1 MKPKDT
7 KKDPKKQEEVV
18 EEQEPEP
25 QPEKEKNLE
34 RFIHVTTYSD
44 SKSMGIIRDLFEE
57 INQAAFELRSVKEIY
72 TKALTDEERD
82 NNEIDYVSG
91 VQILDKERR
100 ITIIEGI
107 TGKGIKKFK
116 DALPKNQ
123 MNNDEFKI
131 FADSNVLFNK
141 RIYSKFDLQLKYI
154 KLRDTLDHILTTYDI
169 YTKANKY
176 RPIYDAF
183 LNYGSILKCDTMKD
197 IAEQNLFSDADSLLF
212 LERKYADIIT
222 EEDMTGI
229 KKVKKR
235 KKRQSVEDLMDK
247 STVKSLSLNNDRT
260 REPTIKLS
268 LNEIRDNEEEK
279 SEKMKIRPKLDT
291 HNLYYEET
299 IKNLIKPTISQ
310 TIKKNKDYILKLETD
325 INEGKIKR
333 MDKFCLPDHETEYNE
348 PIYFYSGLKKNFYQN
363 YFHNLREKY
372 CKDKNHY
379 YAYSNI
385 GLTQTFPMI
394 EPFRNEEY
402 IAAQENKKKWVC
414 DKDFNRYSP
423 PPKEKYYLPKINNP
437 L

>member
-18 EEQEPEP
+18 EEQDPEP

-44 SKSMGIIRDLFEE
+44 SKSMEIIRDLFEE

-183 LNYGSILKCDTMKD
+183 LNYG
-197 IAEQNLFSDADSLLF
+197 
-212 LERKYADIIT
+212 R
-222 EEDMTGI
+222 
-229 KKVKKR
+229 
-235 KKRQSVEDLMDK
+235 
-247 STVKSLSLNNDRT
+247 
-260 REPTIKLS
+260 
-268 LNEIRDNEEEK
+268 
-279 SEKMKIRPKLDT
+279 
-291 HNLYYEET
+291 
-299 IKNLIKPTISQ
+299 
-310 TIKKNKDYILKLETD
+310 
-325 INEGKIKR
+325 
-333 MDKFCLPDHETEYNE
+333 
-348 PIYFYSGLKKNFYQN
+348 
-363 YFHNLREKY
+363 Y
-372 CKDKNHY
+372 C
-379 YAYSNI
+379 
-385 GLTQTFPMI
+385 
-394 EPFRNEEY
+394 
-402 IAAQENKKKWVC
+402 
-414 DKDFNRYSP
+414 
-423 PPKEKYYLPKINNP
+423 
-437 L
+437 

>member
-25 QPEKEKNLE
+25 EPEKEKNLE

-91 VQILDKERR
+91 VQLLDKDIR

-116 DALPKNQ
+116 DSLPKTQ

-183 LNYGSILKCDTMKD
+183 LNYGSILKCDTLKD

-229 KKVKKR
+229 KKVKKK
-235 KKRQSVEDLMDK
+235 KKRMSVEDLMDK

-260 REPTIKLS
+260 RDPTIKLT
-268 LNEIRDNEEEK
+268 LKDIKENEEEK
-279 SEKMKIRPKLDT
+279 GEKMKKIRPKLDT

-299 IKNLIKPTISQ
+299 IKNLFIPSISQ

-333 MDKFCLPDHETEYNE
+333 MV
-348 PIYFYSGLKKNFYQN
+348 
-363 YFHNLREKY
+363 
-372 CKDKNHY
+372 
-379 YAYSNI
+379 
-385 GLTQTFPMI
+385 
-394 EPFRNEEY
+394 RN
-402 IAAQENKKKWVC
+402 
-414 DKDFNRYSP
+414 
-423 PPKEKYYLPKINNP
+423 
-437 L
+437 

>member
-44 SKSMGIIRDLFEE
+44 SKSMEIIRDLFEE

-91 VQILDKERR
+91 VQLLDKDIR

-116 DALPKNQ
+116 DSLPKTQ

-183 LNYGSILKCDTMKD
+183 LNYGSILKCDTLKD

-229 KKVKKR
+229 KKVKKK
-235 KKRQSVEDLMDK
+235 KKRMSVEDLMDK

-260 REPTIKLS
+260 REPTIKLT

>member
-25 QPEKEKNLE
+25 EPEKEKNLE

-91 VQILDKERR
+91 VQLLDKDIR

-116 DALPKNQ
+116 DSLPKTQ

-212 LERKYADIIT
+212 LERKYADILT

-229 KKVKKR
+229 KKVKKK
-235 KKRQSVEDLMDK
+235 KKRMSVEDLMDK

-260 REPTIKLS
+260 REPTIKLT

-333 MDKFCLPDHETEYNE
+333 MDKFCLPDLETEYDE
-348 PIYFYSGLKKNFYQN
+348 PILFNSGLKKNFYQN

-402 IAAQENKKKWVC
+402 LEAQENKKKWVC

>member
-1 MKPKDT
+1 MLLNCD
-7 KKDPKKQEEVV
+7 
-18 EEQEPEP
+18 
-25 QPEKEKNLE
+25 
-34 RFIHVTTYSD
+34 FYSD
-44 SKSMGIIRDLFEE
+44 SKSMEIIRDLFEE

-107 TGKGIKKFK
+107 TGKGIKKFI

-212 LERKYADIIT
+212 LERKYADILT

-260 REPTIKLS
+260 REPTIKLT
-268 LNEIRDNEEEK
+268 LNEI
-279 SEKMKIRPKLDT
+279 P
-291 HNLYYEET
+291 ET
-299 IKNLIKPTISQ
+299 
-310 TIKKNKDYILKLETD
+310 
-325 INEGKIKR
+325 
-333 MDKFCLPDHETEYNE
+333 
-348 PIYFYSGLKKNFYQN
+348 
-363 YFHNLREKY
+363 
-372 CKDKNHY
+372 
-379 YAYSNI
+379 
-385 GLTQTFPMI
+385 
-394 EPFRNEEY
+394 
-402 IAAQENKKKWVC
+402 
-414 DKDFNRYSP
+414 
-423 PPKEKYYLPKINNP
+423 
-437 L
+437 